1 MATFS
6 LSERRG
12 SLFTALN
19 LHRGVWG
26 EWWAY
31 KAQDFESRRSGF
43 DPESCMLLVLEVKI
57 VVQGY
62 VGLGKET
69 SVRASLKFVSLCLM
83 KSRWLKWLKW
93 SLLFICCFPS
103 KDKKKN
109 CLSQCYDIKDGNRQR
124 QIESQTTDLSIPSV
138 PSVS

>member
-19 LHRGVWG
+19 LYRGVWG

-31 KAQDFESRRSGF
+31 KAQDSESRRSGF

-57 VVQGY
+57 VV
-62 VGLGKET
+62 
-69 SVRASLKFVSLCLM
+69 
-83 KSRWLKWLKW
+83 
-93 SLLFICCFPS
+93 
-103 KDKKKN
+103 
-109 CLSQCYDIKDGNRQR
+109 
-124 QIESQTTDLSIPSV
+124 
-138 PSVS
+138 

>member
-19 LHRGVWG
+19 LYRGVWG

-57 VVQGY
+57 VV
-62 VGLGKET
+62 
-69 SVRASLKFVSLCLM
+69 
-83 KSRWLKWLKW
+83 
-93 SLLFICCFPS
+93 
-103 KDKKKN
+103 
-109 CLSQCYDIKDGNRQR
+109 
-124 QIESQTTDLSIPSV
+124 
-138 PSVS
+138 